1 MTRENSCTKE
11 SKDETS
17 FIASEILDSQEKK
30 TRHSSSILFWRL
42 DSCTPCLRTC
52 VKYLEVLVFNND
64 DDVYSCVSLIPN
76 PVVSCFSH
84 HLSVMLL
91 FLSVVFPCFVPYD
104 QFCLSNHE
112 TMVNTT
118 TKTAITQFSCLVS
131 FFFSPIAQWQTL
143 TNVKTTHV
151 EKEPF
156 AWINQEDMSVLVQ
169 LDSLET
175 PLPNKDVLTSTNVRV
190 ALIWKE
196 NFSVGSDPIVSILL
210 DLSSVSV
217 LQDTPEIPKSDAKV
231 SAILNLNLFWDSD
244 HSQNR

>member
-1 MTRENSCTKE
+1 
-11 SKDETS
+11 
-17 FIASEILDSQEKK
+17 
-30 TRHSSSILFWRL
+30 
-42 DSCTPCLRTC
+42 
-52 VKYLEVLVFNND
+52 
-64 DDVYSCVSLIPN
+64 
-76 PVVSCFSH
+76 
-84 HLSVMLL
+84 
-91 FLSVVFPCFVPYD
+91 
-104 QFCLSNHE
+104 
-112 TMVNTT
+112 
-118 TKTAITQFSCLVS
+118 
-131 FFFSPIAQWQTL
+131 
-143 TNVKTTHV
+143 
-151 EKEPF
+151 
-156 AWINQEDMSVLVQ
+156 MSVLVQ